1 MKTTNKLA
9 AAALLGLFT
18 ASVMTATPAFAG
30 EENKSGCHGKDDTKM
45 EKANCK
51 TADGKEKHACKGK
64 NACKGQGGD
73 GKNACKGK
81 GSCATD
87 GSK

>member
-1 MKTTNKLA
+1 MKSTNKLA
-9 AAALLGLFT
+9 SAALLGLFA
-18 ASVMTATPAFAG
+18 ASLVSAAPAFAG
-30 EENKSGCHGKDDTKM
+30 DDSQSSTGKDNAKM

-64 NACKGQGGD
+64 NSCKGQGAD
-73 GKNACKGK
+73 GKNSCKGK